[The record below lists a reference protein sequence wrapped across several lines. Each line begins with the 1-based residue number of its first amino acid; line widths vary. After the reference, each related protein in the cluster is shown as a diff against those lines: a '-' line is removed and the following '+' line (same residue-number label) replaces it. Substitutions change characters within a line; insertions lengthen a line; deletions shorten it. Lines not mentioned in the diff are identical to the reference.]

1 MRFYDYQLVL
11 VCARW
16 GRILKI
22 VTRYLPGLIGVLVA
36 AIALLHCCC
45 SRTHSLTY
53 VYLLTHLLTESLFFE
68 DRRVQIAN
76 SLVMSAN
83 IVDDGYFPTFPPERN
98 HYEVIML
105 IECVSERVVEEH
117 IHSTALLTHSLIHP
131 LPCRDCGRWPTPMET
146 DPSAVP
152 QRWSFSKRV
161 K

>member
-1 MRFYDYQLVL
+1 VSLLQPLHYCIADSLTLTY
-11 VCARW
+11 
-16 GRILKI
+16 
-22 VTRYLPGLIGVLVA
+22 YLL
-36 AIALLHCCC
+36 
-45 SRTHSLTY
+45 THSLTD
-53 VYLLTHLLTESLFFE
+53 SLFFE